1 MAEHRGFSEERST
14 SNREVLHG
22 TLLVAATV
30 GWAAALAT
38 LAVCCWHLLRYTR
51 QRQRATRRQVQ
62 LELSEARGEST
73 AVLNWD
79 VQLNEAA
86 MKAWASAAARAAPTR
101 QPPENEGD
109 EEGAAT
115 ECGPNACASD
125 RIQA

>member
-1 MAEHRGFSEERST
+1 MAKHHGST
-14 SNREVLHG
+14 SSTTNRPEVLHG

-38 LAVCCWHLLRYTR
+38 LAVCCWHLLRYTL
-51 QRQRATRRQVQ
+51 QRQRAMRRQMQ
-62 LELSEARGEST
+62 IELNEARGEST
-73 AVLNWD
+73 ACANWD

-101 QPPENEGD
+101 QPPEEGD
-109 EEGAAT
+109 EEDAAT

>member
-51 QRQRATRRQVQ
+51 QRQRATRRHVQ

-86 MKAWASAAARAAPTR
+86 MKAWASAAARATPTR
-101 QPPENEGD
+101 QPPRENGD

-115 ECGPNACASD
+115 ECGPNASASD

>member
-1 MAEHRGFSEERST
+1 MAEHRGFSEKRST

-38 LAVCCWHLLRYTR
+38 LAVCCWQLLRYTR
-51 QRQRATRRQVQ
+51 QRQRAMRRQVQ

-86 MKAWASAAARAAPTR
+86 MKAWASAAARATPTR
-101 QPPENEGD
+101 QPPEEGD
-109 EEGAAT
+109 EDGAAT